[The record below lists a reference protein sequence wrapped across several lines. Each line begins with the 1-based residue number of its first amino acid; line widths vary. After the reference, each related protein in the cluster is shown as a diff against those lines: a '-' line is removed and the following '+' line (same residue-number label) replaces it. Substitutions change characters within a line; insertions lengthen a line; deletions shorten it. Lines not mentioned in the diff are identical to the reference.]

1 MSLHWRRERTG
12 ISLKSPE
19 HCLLEKG
26 LSSGEPEPHNAVLP
40 TFECIPEKIYLERG
54 STSSAL
60 DNATNDESTLEP
72 QQFGR
77 PLQVYSRRTSRN
89 PVLITS
95 QDQVDSNDG
104 NFFFLFL
111 PLILLLLLTQFQV
124 LHYSFLLPFV
134 KESVLTPLVYITSL
148 KTSFLIIVFL
158 YLVGLLLLQF
168 HQSQYLRVLQKPLV
182 TLYGKGQWKKK

>member
-1 MSLHWRRERTG
+1 MFPIFLTKEIG
-12 ISLKSPE
+12 
-19 HCLLEKG
+19 LL
-26 LSSGEPEPHNAVLP
+26 SGEPEPHNDVLP
-40 TFECIPEKIYLERG
+40 TFECIPENVYLERG
-54 STSSAL
+54 STSSTL

-77 PLQVYSRRTSRN
+77 PLQVYSRRTSHN